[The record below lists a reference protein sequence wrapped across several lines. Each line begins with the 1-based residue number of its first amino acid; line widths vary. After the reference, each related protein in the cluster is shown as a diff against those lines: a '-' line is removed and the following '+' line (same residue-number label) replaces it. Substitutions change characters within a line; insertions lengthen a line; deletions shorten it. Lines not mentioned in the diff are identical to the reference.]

1 MLQSVRD
8 GVMRGA
14 SVVGGAVRVIRGTPF
29 ERLVR
34 DFAGRVD
41 ELTRSLRS
49 SWPGIRYRA
58 AGRHADPDVPDD
70 VLADRV
76 RSTLGPVERR
86 LDVPHV
92 HVMVHERVVTLHG
105 VVASA
110 VDAHELEYT
119 AHRVS
124 GVRGVTSFLHVGFGP
139 SDARPS
145 EGRAYEQPSA
155 AHDALV
161 RAARDAGVAPGAER
175 RAIRAVLASFLERV
189 PVDERE
195 QVLAHL
201 PRDARELAAVPR
213 RHGEVPLRTL
223 DELDD
228 EIARVAGV
236 DALVADALSFTVLGT
251 LRTLVPE
258 EVADVG
264 AVLSPGLRDAWTRA
278 GDYEPAR
285 GA

>member
-1 MLQSVRD
+1 MLRSVTN
-8 GVMRGA
+8 GVMRAA
-14 SVVGGAVRVIRGTPF
+14 SVVGGAVRVVRGTPF
-29 ERLVR
+29 ERLAR
-34 DFAGRVD
+34 DLAGR
-41 ELTRSLRS
+41 LAQRTRPLRS
-49 SWPGIRYRA
+49 SWSGIRYRA
-58 AGRHADPDVPDD
+58 GGRRPDPDVPDD

-76 RSTLGPVERR
+76 RSALGPAARR
-86 LDVPHV
+86 LDIPHV
-92 HVMVHERVVTLHG
+92 HVMAHDRVVTLHG

-110 VDAHELEYT
+110 VDAHELEYA

-124 GVRGVTSFLHVGFGP
+124 GVHGVTSYLHVGFGP
-139 SDARPS
+139 SDVRPS
-145 EGRAYEQPSA
+145 EGRAREPSSV

-161 RAARDAGVAPGAER
+161 RAARDAGVPPGAER

-195 QVLAHL
+195 QVLGHL

-236 DALVADALSFTVLGT
+236 DPLVADALSFTVLGA
-251 LRTLVPE
+251 LRRLVPE
-258 EVADVG
+258 EIADVG
-264 AVLSPGLRDAWTRA
+264 AVLPAGLRDAWTRA